1 MRGSACAE
9 ISGAEPACVIVHA
22 ATEFAAVTEHAA
34 TERQMTLL
42 LTIIAGLLLAG
53 ANGANDNFKGV
64 ATLFGSGTTSYR
76 RALAWATVTTLVGSM
91 TALVLA
97 RGLLAAFSGKGLVP
111 SELAADPRFPLAV
124 ALAAGAT
131 VFLATRLG
139 FPISTTHALIG
150 GLIGAGLLAS
160 PTGINL
166 SRLASGFVL
175 PLLGSPFIAIVAAL
189 ALYPPL
195 SSLRRRLGIEQEACV
210 CVGNEVAAVFPS
222 SNAAAQAMA
231 AATMPSIGVG
241 TNAICRVR
249 YRGRFLGIGARPVLD
264 AAHYLSAGVVCFARG
279 LNDTP
284 KIAALLLAGRVLAP
298 GAAVTGSH
306 AAIAGP
312 GAATASPNAAIAWPG
327 VALAWPDI
335 AIAGVAAAIAL
346 GGLFGARRV
355 AETMSHRIT
364 AMNPGQGFMANL
376 ITGLLVVGA
385 SKFGLP
391 VSTTHVSCGA
401 LFGIGASTRQA
412 RWKMIGEI
420 LLAWIIT
427 LPVAALLGALAFGV
441 L

>member
-1 MRGSACAE
+1 
-9 ISGAEPACVIVHA
+9 
-22 ATEFAAVTEHAA
+22 
-34 TERQMTLL
+34 MTLL

-111 SELAADPRFPLAV
+111 PALIADPRFPLAV

-160 PTGINL
+160 PAGINL

-175 PLLGSPFIAIVAAL
+175 PLLSSPFIAIVAVL

-195 SSLRRRLGIEQEACV
+195 SSLRRRLGVKQETCV
-210 CVGNEVAAVFPS
+210 CVGNEVVAVFPS
-222 SNAAAQAMA
+222 SNAAARAMA

-241 TNAICRVR
+241 TDAVCRVR
-249 YRGRFLGIGARPVLD
+249 YRGRFLGIGARPMLD

-298 GAAVTGSH
+298 GAAIAGSH
-306 AAIAGP
+306 AAIA
-312 GAATASPNAAIAWPG
+312 SPNAAI
-327 VALAWPDI
+327 AWPDI

-412 RWKMIGEI
+412 SWKMIGEI